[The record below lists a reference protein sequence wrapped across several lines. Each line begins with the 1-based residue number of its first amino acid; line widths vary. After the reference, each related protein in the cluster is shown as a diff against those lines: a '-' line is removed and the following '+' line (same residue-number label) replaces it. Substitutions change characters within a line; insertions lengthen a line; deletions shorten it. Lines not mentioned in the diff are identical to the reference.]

1 MKESMKEKLSS
12 MYKAAS
18 SFCSAGFAKFK
29 GLFSKKKTGD
39 YAKASKVKVSDGVG
53 VRRTLTKK
61 APNRR
66 RLTEWA
72 PIRAVISLF
81 DGLSDYYRSLG
92 KHRLL
97 YALTACL
104 LLVMTPFSVA
114 FCIPFNS
121 ASAGTDQSLHINSA
135 GVLSA
140 AEVEASEPAK
150 IYSAEPGFVNDVV
163 IQMQE
168 RLMDLAYMGEDEPSN
183 YYGDE
188 TEEAIKRFQRTH
200 GLEMT
205 GVADYITFDLLF
217 SEDAKPYAVSEGAE
231 GDDVAELQLRLVELG
246 YLGEANGIFD
256 STTTAAVKKFQQRN
270 ALTSDG
276 TIGQKTREALYS
288 EDVNA
293 YAFYLGEQSDE
304 ILSLQQRLHTLG
316 YLTTTPDGKYGQ
328 DTVAAVK
335 RFQERNGLISD
346 GYLGTATK
354 ELLLSDSAQAN
365 SIGLGDSGD
374 DVTRIQ
380 ERLVALGYMRSSTGY
395 FGESTVAA
403 LKSFQQRNGL
413 TADGKFGASTNHKLF
428 SDSAVKAPVSSSG
441 SSSSSGNKKP
451 SSGNSGSSSGGSSS
465 SGGGDYH
472 YSGSGSVSALIAAAE
487 SRLGCKYVLGAKG
500 PNQFDCS
507 GLVYWCL
514 NNAGVKQGYLTSSGW
529 RSVTKYQ
536 RINKRSEV
544 KAGDILVFK
553 GHVGIA
559 VSNSMMIDAST
570 SKGKVVKRTSYGSY
584 WDSRWICAYR
594 IF

>member
-12 MYKAAS
+12 MCKAAGN
-18 SFCSAGFAKFK
+18 FCSAGFAKFK
-29 GLFSKKKTGD
+29 GLFSKKKSGD
-39 YAKASKVKVSDGVG
+39 YAKASKVKVSDRAGVK
-53 VRRTLTKK
+53 RSLAKQ
-61 APNRR
+61 APHRR

-72 PIRAVISLF
+72 PVRAVISLF

-97 YALTACL
+97 YTLTVCL
-104 LLVMTPFSVA
+104 LLIMTPFSVA

-121 ASAGTDQSLHINSA
+121 ASAGTDHSLHINSA

-140 AEVEASEPAK
+140 AEVEASEPTK

-168 RLMDLAYMGEDEPSN
+168 RLMELAYMGEDEPSN

-188 TEEAIKRFQRTH
+188 TEEAIRRFQRTH

-246 YLGEANGIFD
+246 YLKEANGVFD

-270 ALTSDG
+270 ALSSDG

-293 YAFYLGEQSDE
+293 YALYLGEQSDE

-328 DTVAAVK
+328 DTVTAVK

-346 GYLGTATK
+346 GYLGVATK
-354 ELLLSDSAQAN
+354 ELLLSDNAQAN
-365 SIGLGDSGD
+365 SIGLGDNGN

-380 ERLVALGYMRSSTGY
+380 ERLVALGYMRSATGY
-395 FGESTVAA
+395 FGESTVSA

-428 SDSAVKAPVSSSG
+428 SDSAVKAPSS

-451 SSGNSGSSSGGSSS
+451 SNGNGSSSSKPSGGGS

-487 SRLGCKYVLGAKG
+487 SRLGCRYVLGAKG

-514 NNAGVKQGYLTSSGW
+514 NNAGVKQGYLTSYGW

-536 RINKRSEV
+536 RINSRSSV